1 MTHAFVTTLCLQAT
15 KDMGYRSKVT
25 FDPRPESMIPELE
38 PLDASTRES
47 APSSGDRTDRE
58 VTELLRAW
66 HEGDEDAVDRLL
78 PLVYGELHR
87 LAHSAMRGESEG
99 HTLQTTALVHEAYVR
114 LVDADLEWEGSS
126 HFLRVAARA
135 MRRVLVD
142 HARSRKAQKRGG
154 GAPVLALDTLEQVV
168 ALTAPPDEVLALD
181 DALERLFALDER
193 KGRIVELCYFGGL
206 TYDEIADTLEISA
219 ATVHRDL
226 RLARAWLYNELR
238 EDERP

>member
-1 MTHAFVTTLCLQAT
+1 MTHAAQPDRAS
-15 KDMGYRSKVT
+15 DGEPAAAPGNRG
-25 FDPRPESMIPELE
+25 DP
-38 PLDASTRES
+38 
-47 APSSGDRTDRE
+47 E

-66 HEGDEDAVDRLL
+66 HQGDDDAVDRLL

-87 LAHSAMRGESEG
+87 LAHSAMRGESQG

-114 LVDADLEWEGSS
+114 LVDADLEWEGSG

-142 HARSRKAQKRGG
+142 HARARKAQKRGG
-154 GAPVLALDTLEQVV
+154 GAPILALDTLEQVV
-168 ALTAPPDEVLALD
+168 ASTSPPDEVLALD
-181 DALERLFALDER
+181 DALDRLFALDER

-206 TYDEIADTLEISA
+206 TYDEIADTLEVSP

-238 EDERP
+238 DDT

>member
-1 MTHAFVTTLCLQAT
+1 MTA
-15 KDMGYRSKVT
+15 
-25 FDPRPESMIPELE
+25 ELE
-38 PLDASTRES
+38 PLDASAREGTTS
-47 APSSGDRTDRE
+47 PGDRADPE
-58 VTELLRAW
+58 VTALLRAW
-66 HEGDEDAVDRLL
+66 HGGDDDAVDRLL

-87 LAHSAMRGESEG
+87 LAHSAMRGESDG

-114 LVDADLEWEGSS
+114 LVDADLEWEGSK

-168 ALTAPPDEVLALD
+168 AASSPPDEVLALD

-206 TYDEIADTLEISA
+206 TYDEIADTIEVSA

-238 EDERP
+238 DDERA